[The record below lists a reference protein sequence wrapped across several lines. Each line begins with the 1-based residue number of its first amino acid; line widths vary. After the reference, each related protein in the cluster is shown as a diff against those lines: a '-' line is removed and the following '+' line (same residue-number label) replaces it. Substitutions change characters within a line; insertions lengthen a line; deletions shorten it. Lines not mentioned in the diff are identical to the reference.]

1 MWSLAT
7 YTYVEPMIAMNAIDI
22 RGSFKRTVDNADL
35 NESGESVH
43 RLKKAQRVD
52 QYAGTSPCACV

>member
-1 MWSLAT
+1 
-7 YTYVEPMIAMNAIDI
+7 MIAMNAIAI

-35 NESGESVH
+35 NASGEYVH

-52 QYAGTSPCACV
+52 QYAGTSPCECV